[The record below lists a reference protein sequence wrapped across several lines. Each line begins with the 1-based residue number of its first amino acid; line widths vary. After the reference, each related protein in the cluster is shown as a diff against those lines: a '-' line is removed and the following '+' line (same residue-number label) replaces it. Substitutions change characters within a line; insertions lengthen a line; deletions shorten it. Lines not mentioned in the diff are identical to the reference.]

1 MLSDLQTLHKI
12 LSGCGSAAD
21 YLALIPL
28 LGDAAGKVVKGAKKI
43 DNLDDVRKKADDIDN
58 NKPRNEINCANS
70 FVAGTEVLTSEGLV
84 NIEDVE
90 VGDWVIADDPNTVG
104 EIESKRV
111 LALFTHSESELID
124 LVVDSEIISVTPD
137 HEFWVVDKGWISA
150 EDLVVGSL
158 LQTSDGRVVDV
169 DGISSRE
176 GRFEVF
182 NFEVEDFHSYFV
194 SDWGVLVHNISC
206 DGNPISVDDALEKAK
221 QFLEPDIPMRFVDS
235 VTGVQVIQ
243 TFTDA
248 QGKTITRRVGFD
260 LNPNTPHVQ
269 QLGPHLNL
277 QTQINGKVQ
286 GKNTPL
292 ADPHIPIDSSTIR
305 QGDF

>member
-1 MLSDLQTLHKI
+1 VISTTEEHPFWTL
-12 LSGCGSAAD
+12 
-21 YLALIPL
+21 
-28 LGDAAGKVVKGAKKI
+28 
-43 DNLDDVRKKADDIDN
+43 
-58 NKPRNEINCANS
+58 
-70 FVAGTEVLTSEGLV
+70 
-84 NIEDVE
+84 
-90 VGDWVIADDPNTVG
+90 
-104 EIESKRV
+104 
-111 LALFTHSESELID
+111 
-124 LVVDSEIISVTPD
+124 
-137 HEFWVVDKGWISA
+137 DKGWVEA
-150 EDLVVGSL
+150 GDLTVGSL
-158 LQTSDGRVVDV
+158 VQTSDGRVVDV

-235 VTGVQVIQ
+235 ETGVQVIQ